1 MIIDQ
6 LILHDFG
13 QYGGRVV
20 VDLTP
25 PSPEQPIILFGGLNG
40 AGKTTLL
47 DAIQLCLFG
56 PLARPSRREGVS
68 YEQYLDGC
76 IHRSNG
82 VNSAAIELRF
92 RHMSHGEEQLYHVK
106 RSWRRTPKSCKDQLE
121 VVRNQHF
128 DAMATEHWAEQVE
141 EFLPSRIAH
150 LFLFDG
156 EQIEA
161 YADPRSSSGLIETAV
176 YNLLGLDLVEKLGS
190 DLSIIERRRRMETR
204 PQEEQEQLKVLELR
218 REELHE
224 RIDVVHSAH
233 AKREAELSRIASLR
247 TRLEER
253 FRKEGGHLYE
263 RRSELERALSIADA
277 KFRAAE
283 RALRDAAAGASSLLL
298 VLPLLQRTANQVRA
312 ESFSAQAL
320 ATDQMLSQ
328 RDAEI
333 VETIAKQKPSSDL
346 LKSITDFL
354 RDDRASRRD
363 AVEIPRL
370 GMSDLGRERLRE
382 LTDEEL
388 DAVRA
393 TLPSL
398 LDDQHNAW
406 IELEDARNQ
415 VAAVPTA
422 EALTALS
429 AERDELIAREAVM
442 QTEQKA
448 EGEQLDRLRRDLER
462 AQTEILRF
470 TADERE
476 AQLAQDDRSR
486 ALLHIRKVRE
496 TLDKFRDAVIRRHLV
511 RIEALVLD
519 SFLQLLRKKTLVVNL
534 RIDPES
540 FQLALTGRDGN
551 PLPSDRLSA
560 GERQLLATSVLWGL
574 ARASGRP
581 LPMVIDTPLG
591 RLDSSHR
598 RRLVTHYFPLASHQ
612 VILLSTDEEISGG
625 YFEALKPF
633 VGRVYHLQF
642 NEERG
647 TTSVEPGYFSEP
659 GTISESVY
667 VG

>member
-56 PLARPSRREGVS
+56 PLARSSRREGVS
-68 YEQYLDGC
+68 YEQYLDGS
-76 IHRSNG
+76 IHRGNG
-82 VNSAAIELRF
+82 ANSATIELRF

-121 VVRNQHF
+121 VVRNHRF

-190 DLSIIERRRRMETR
+190 DLSVIERRRRMEAR
-204 PQEEQEQLKVLELR
+204 PQEEQDQLKVLELR
-218 REELHE
+218 REELRD
-224 RIDVVHSAH
+224 RIEVVHAEH
-233 AKREAELSRIASLR
+233 AKREAELGRIASLR

-263 RRSELERALSIADA
+263 RRGELERTLSTADA
-277 KFRAAE
+277 QFRATE
-283 RALRDAAAGASSLLL
+283 RALRDAAAGASPLLL
-298 VLPLLQRTANQVRA
+298 VLPLLQRTAKQVRA
-312 ESFSAQAL
+312 ESASAQAL
-320 ATDQMLSQ
+320 ATDKLLSQ
-328 RDAEI
+328 RDADI

-346 LKSITDFL
+346 LKSLTDFL
-354 RDDRASRRD
+354 RDDRAKRRD
-363 AVEIPRL
+363 SVEIPRL
-370 GMSDLGRERLRE
+370 GVSDLGRERLRE

-388 DAVRA
+388 DAARA
-393 TLPSL
+393 MLPSL
-398 LDDQHNAW
+398 LDDQHSAW
-406 IELEDARNQ
+406 IALEDARNQ
-415 VAAVPTA
+415 VAAVPTE

-429 AERDELIAREAVM
+429 AERNELIAREAVM

-462 AQTEILRF
+462 AQTEISRF
-470 TADERE
+470 TADDKE

-486 ALLHIRKVRE
+486 VLLHISKVRD

-519 SFLQLLRKKTLVVNL
+519 SFQQLLRKKTLVVNL

-551 PLPSDRLSA
+551 PLPPDRLSA

-642 NEERG
+642 HEERG
-647 TTSVEPGYFSEP
+647 TTSIEPGYFSEP
-659 GTISESVY
+659 GTISESAY

>member
-56 PLARPSRREGVS
+56 PLARSSRREGVS
-68 YEQYLDGC
+68 YEQYLDGS
-76 IHRSNG
+76 IHRGNG
-82 VNSAAIELRF
+82 ANSATIELRF

-121 VVRNQHF
+121 VVRNHRF

-190 DLSIIERRRRMETR
+190 DLSVIERRRRMEAR
-204 PQEEQEQLKVLELR
+204 PQEEQDQLKVLELR
-218 REELHE
+218 REELRD
-224 RIDVVHSAH
+224 RIEVVHAEH
-233 AKREAELSRIASLR
+233 AKRVAELSRIASLR

-263 RRSELERALSIADA
+263 RRGELERTLSTADA
-277 KFRAAE
+277 QFRATE
-283 RALRDAAAGASSLLL
+283 RALRDAAAGASPLLL
-298 VLPLLQRTANQVRA
+298 VLPLLQRTAKQVRA
-312 ESFSAQAL
+312 ESASAQAL
-320 ATDQMLSQ
+320 ATDKLLSQ
-328 RDAEI
+328 RDADI

-346 LKSITDFL
+346 LKSLTDFL
-354 RDDRASRRD
+354 RDDRAKRRD
-363 AVEIPRL
+363 SVEIPRL
-370 GMSDLGRERLRE
+370 GVSDLGRERLRE

-388 DAVRA
+388 DAARA
-393 TLPSL
+393 MLPSL
-398 LDDQHNAW
+398 LDDQHSAW
-406 IELEDARNQ
+406 IALEDARNQ

-462 AQTEILRF
+462 AQTEISRF
-470 TADERE
+470 TADDKE

-486 ALLHIRKVRE
+486 VLLHISKVRD

-519 SFLQLLRKKTLVVNL
+519 SFQQLLRKKTLVVNL

-551 PLPSDRLSA
+551 PLPPDRLSA

-625 YFEALKPF
+625 YYEALKPF

-647 TTSVEPGYFSEP
+647 TTSVEPGYFSEA
-659 GTISESVY
+659 GTISESAY

>member
-1 MIIDQ
+1 VIIDQ

-20 VDLTP
+20 IDLTP

-56 PLARPSRREGVS
+56 PLARSSRREGVS
-68 YEQYLDGC
+68 YEQYLDGS
-76 IHRSNG
+76 IHRGNG
-82 VNSAAIELRF
+82 ANSATIELRF

-121 VVRNQHF
+121 VVRNHRF

-190 DLSIIERRRRMETR
+190 DLSVIERRRRMEAR
-204 PQEEQEQLKVLELR
+204 PQEEQDQLKVLELR
-218 REELHE
+218 REELRD
-224 RIDVVHSAH
+224 RIEVVHAEH
-233 AKREAELSRIASLR
+233 AKREAELGRIASLR

-263 RRSELERALSIADA
+263 RRGELERTLSTADA
-277 KFRAAE
+277 QFRATE
-283 RALRDAAAGASSLLL
+283 RALRDAAAGASPLLL
-298 VLPLLQRTANQVRA
+298 VLPLLQRTAKQVRA
-312 ESFSAQAL
+312 ESASAQAL
-320 ATDQMLSQ
+320 ATDKLLSQ
-328 RDAEI
+328 RDADI

-346 LKSITDFL
+346 LKSLTDFL
-354 RDDRASRRD
+354 RDDRAKRRD
-363 AVEIPRL
+363 SVEIPRL
-370 GMSDLGRERLRE
+370 GVSDLGRERLRE

-388 DAVRA
+388 DAARA
-393 TLPSL
+393 MLPSL
-398 LDDQHNAW
+398 LDDQHSAW
-406 IELEDARNQ
+406 IALEDARNQ

-462 AQTEILRF
+462 AQTEISRF
-470 TADERE
+470 TADDKE

-486 ALLHIRKVRE
+486 VLLHISKVRD

-519 SFLQLLRKKTLVVNL
+519 SFQQLLRKKTLVVNL

-551 PLPSDRLSA
+551 PLPPDRLSA

-642 NEERG
+642 HEERG

-659 GTISESVY
+659 GTISESAY